1 MAVNR
6 TGAMFKSLTFDG
18 EDSRDYGVYI
28 TGQAVFNAP
37 EREVEMIS
45 IPGRNGQFALD
56 KGRFENIEVTY
67 PAGIFANTEA
77 DFAEAVSNFRNLLCS
92 KRGYVRLQDEYH
104 PDEYR
109 MAIYKSGLELENVA
123 LKAGEFEITFDCKP
137 QRYLTSGETAVTV
150 TNGGM
155 ITNPT
160 LFDASPLLQLSG
172 YGKIAINGNQMS
184 VNSGPLG
191 NINVSSYAQT
201 SMTSLSVPIQTQYAN
216 PGDPITVN
224 VNLITAFYP
233 DQRVQSAWTDG
244 GTGVDF
250 YLAMDMLRDQTII
263 AQLPNFGYVYG
274 TSKTGTASITV
285 NCTMEDN
292 SSKTVGMAVS
302 HSYNGSDTFTFSIT
316 SITNPAG
323 WGEPTSSIEVQP
335 IILNSSQSR
344 LGNPLYFD
352 LELGEAYKIENDVPV
367 SINTGVSLPMDLPT
381 LPPGASTI
389 TFDNTYTQVKI
400 VPRWWKV

>member
-1 MAVNR
+1 MAVSK

-77 DFAEAVSNFRNLLCS
+77 EFAEAVSNFRNLLCS

-137 QRYLTSGETAVTV
+137 QRYLTSGETVLTV
-150 TNGGM
+150 TNGGTV
-155 ITNPT
+155 TNPT

>member
-1 MAVNR
+1 MAIGIYR
-6 TGAMFKSLTFDG
+6 SLTFG
-18 EDSRDYGVYI
+18 GIDSATYGVYI
-28 TGQAVFNAP
+28 TGEAVYNSPA
-37 EREVEMIS
+37 RSVETVNV
-45 IPGRNGQFALD
+45 PGRNGAVLLD
-56 KGRFENIEVTY
+56 NGYFENIEVKY
-67 PAGIFANTEA
+67 PAGVPGTDQS
-77 DFAEAVSNFRNLLCS
+77 DFATKISDFRNAILS
-92 KRGYVRLQDEYH
+92 QVGYQRLTDEYN

-109 MAIYKSGLELENVA
+109 MATYISGLEVEAVEGQQGTV
-123 LKAGEFEITFDCKP
+123 GEFELVFNCKP
-137 QRYLTSGETAVTV
+137 QRFLTSGEAAVAV
-150 TNGGM
+150 ANNGT

-160 LFDASPLLQLSG
+160 LFDAKPLLQLNG
-172 YGKIAINGNQMS
+172 YGKIAINGETMS
-184 VNSGPLG
+184 VNSGALG
-191 NINVSSYAQT
+191 KINVSSYAQT

-216 PGDPITVN
+216 PGDHITVN

-233 DQRVQSAWTDG
+233 DQRVISAWTDG

-316 SITNPAG
+316 SITNSAG

-344 LGNPLYFD
+344 LGNPLYLD
-352 LELGEAYKIENDVPV
+352 LDLGEAYKIENDIPV
-367 SINTGVSLPMDLPT
+367 SINSGVSLPMELPT
-381 LPPGASTI
+381 LPPGVSTI